1 MTRARVL
8 LALSTLTICALR
20 TGSAGAGPTPV
31 AAMKLTAV
39 ATGLNTPI
47 ALAARAG
54 DPTLYVAEKV
64 GRIRAIRGGTL
75 DPTPVLDITGTVST
89 GLEQGLI
96 GFAFDPAAPDYL
108 YINYT
113 DRSGDTRVVE
123 YLMSGQVAL
132 PSSRREL
139 LTVDQP
145 FANHNGGTMRFGPD
159 GYLYIGLGDG
169 GSAGDPQGNGQ
180 NKATLLGKM
189 LRIDPR
195 GGSPYAVPPTNPFVG
210 ETGARPEIWAYGL
223 RNPWGWSFDKQTG
236 DLWIGDVGQNLWE
249 EVNFQPASSLGGEN
263 YGWDQMEGT
272 HPYDNGV
279 EPTNHTPPIYEYPH
293 GQGCSVTGGF
303 VYRGT
308 RIPTLRGT
316 YVFGDFCASR
326 VWTLADLGVTKVALE
341 TGLVALTMT
350 AFGEDNAGEL
360 YVLDLTG
367 NVFRID
373 PAA

>member
-8 LALSTLTICALR
+8 LALSTLTICALG